1 MDDNRQ
7 TCGKVW
13 LVGAGP
19 GDIGLLTIKGYGLL
33 KEADVIVYD
42 HLVGRSL
49 LTAAEEHGRMINVG
63 KEAGH
68 HPVEQERINQI
79 LVEEARKG
87 HSVVRLKGGDPFLF
101 GRGGEELQVLRD
113 NGIPFE
119 VVPGVTSSLAVPA
132 YQGIPVT
139 HREYA
144 SSVHI
149 ITGHK
154 KKDEMSG
161 LDYDILARLKGTLVF
176 LMGVTALGEIQT
188 GLLGAGMSPDT
199 PAAVLQEG
207 TTARQKK
214 VVASLK
220 DLGQKADEAG
230 ITPPAIIVVGEVCR
244 ISDQLSWYE
253 ELPLSGM
260 RILVTRPR
268 EHVSETAD
276 KLRRK
281 GAEVLEVPAIAT
293 VPCTDR
299 SGLRE
304 TFEHPEVY
312 SWIVF
317 TSQAG
322 VRVFFDWMSENDRDV
337 RDLHGIQIAVIGEG
351 TKKALWERGIRAD
364 LMPEVYEGEALA
376 EALIGRGIRGKR
388 ILIPR
393 AAKGNQMLVPM
404 LEGAGAE
411 IDDLPIYET
420 VYQECQSV
428 DLKEEI
434 TRGRIDCVVFTS
446 ASTVDG
452 FAAVTKGIDYRQV
465 KAACIGR
472 QTKERACRYGMQCYT
487 AEKATIDSL
496 VELTERI
503 KADDKET

>member
-1 MDDNRQ
+1 MDDNRH

-19 GDIGLLTIKGYGLL
+19 GDVGLLTMKGHKIL
-33 KEADVIVYD
+33 KEADVVVYD

-49 LTAAEEHGRMINVG
+49 LTVVGAHGRMINVG
-63 KEAGH
+63 KEAGR
-68 HPVEQERINQI
+68 HPVPQEQINQI
-79 LVEEARKG
+79 LVEEAKKG
-87 HSVVRLKGGDPFLF
+87 QAVVRLKGGDPFLF

-113 NGIPFE
+113 NGIPYE

-154 KKDEMSG
+154 KKGETTD
-161 LDYDILARLKGTLVF
+161 LDYGVLAQLRGTLVF
-176 LMGVTALGEIQT
+176 LMGVTALGEIQA
-188 GLLGAGMSPDT
+188 GLLDAGMSPDT

-214 VVASLK
+214 VAASLG
-220 DLGQKADEAG
+220 DLEREAG
-230 ITPPAIIVVGEVCR
+230 RAGIKPPAIIVVGEVCR
-244 ISDQLSWYE
+244 ISEQLSWYE

-260 RILVTRPR
+260 RILVTRPK

-293 VPCTDR
+293 VPCADD
-299 SGLRE
+299 SGLRDA
-304 TFEHPEVY
+304 FEHLEAY
-312 SWIVF
+312 HWIVF

-322 VRVFFDWMSENDRDV
+322 VRIFFDWMTEHNKDV
-337 RDLHGIQIAVIGEG
+337 RELYGIRTAVIGEG
-351 TKKALWERGIRAD
+351 TKKALRERGICAD
-364 LMPEVYEGEALA
+364 LMPAVYEGEALA
-376 EALIGRGIRGKR
+376 EALVEQGIRGNR

-393 AAKGNQMLVPM
+393 AAKGSQMLVPV
-404 LEGAGAE
+404 LEGAGAYV
-411 IDDLPIYET
+411 DDLPIYEA
-420 VYQECQSV
+420 VYQECRCV
-428 DLKEEI
+428 DLKEEFR
-434 TRGRIDCVVFTS
+434 RGRIDCVAFTS

-452 FAAVTKGIDYRQV
+452 FAAVTKGIDYGQV

-472 QTKERACRYGMQCYT
+472 KTKERACRYGMQCYT

-503 KADDKET
+503 KADDKEA